1 MNDAAEIKQRQ
12 RIMNRVKLNWNT
24 LAEPVPSPFLGLLI

>member
-12 RIMNRVKLNWNT
+12 RIMNRVKLNRNT
-24 LAEPVPSPFLGLLI
+24 FAEPVPFPFLSLLM